1 MGLEAAR
8 DNWGDLEV
16 SVKGPGS
23 SVREMISCWQN
34 GRMDYFGLPWR
45 VGGGLRSGGVTS
57 PTRSSTVVLR
67 VLRWGQHPAT
77 VQNVPRSGKMFVS
90 FLFFS
95 SSCLWTF
102 KKWAKLANSWNWKSN
117 VLHAVCMCPCN
128 MNYILWNLPYQ
139 THNSVT
145 VKTCSLGWHGHP
157 HSHHF
162 TKPIPTNSH
171 SRPLALL

>member
-1 MGLEAAR
+1 MTDGEKEDPEDFYNFGLQMLGLEAAR

-57 PTRSSTVVLR
+57 PTRSSTAVLR

-77 VQNVPRSGKMFVS
+77 RCKMS
-90 FLFFS
+90 QDLEKCSYLFLFFS

-102 KKWAKLANSWNWKSN
+102 KK
-117 VLHAVCMCPCN
+117 
-128 MNYILWNLPYQ
+128 
-139 THNSVT
+139 
-145 VKTCSLGWHGHP
+145 
-157 HSHHF
+157 
-162 TKPIPTNSH
+162 
-171 SRPLALL
+171 

>member
-1 MGLEAAR
+1 MCVLVGLKRQHRGGHGLEDPGGGGELTDSLEVTEGEKEDPEDFYNFGLQMLGLEAAR

-16 SVKGPGS
+16 SVKDPGS

-95 SSCLWTF
+95 PSCLWTF
-102 KKWAKLANSWNWKSN
+102 KK
-117 VLHAVCMCPCN
+117 
-128 MNYILWNLPYQ
+128 
-139 THNSVT
+139 
-145 VKTCSLGWHGHP
+145 
-157 HSHHF
+157 
-162 TKPIPTNSH
+162 
-171 SRPLALL
+171 